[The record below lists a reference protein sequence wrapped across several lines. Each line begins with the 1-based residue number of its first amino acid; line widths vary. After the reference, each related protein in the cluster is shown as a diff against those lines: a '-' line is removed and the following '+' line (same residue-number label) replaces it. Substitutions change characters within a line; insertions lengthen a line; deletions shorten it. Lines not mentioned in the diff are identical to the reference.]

1 MRKKIQCV
9 YTTLLRYS
17 VINRGKNEMK
27 AAKEVKFKESLL
39 FFPQID
45 DIKA

>member
-1 MRKKIQCV
+1 
-9 YTTLLRYS
+9 
-17 VINRGKNEMK
+17 MK

-39 FFPQID
+39 FFSLFLISPQID